1 MSDHYV
7 HRLSDRWHP
16 GATLC
21 SFASSLANSDGDPDD
36 DWVDRF
42 EIAKASLRSLHFTA
56 PTGAR

>member
-1 MSDHYV
+1 MSDQYV
-7 HRLSDRWHP
+7 HRLSDRRYP
-16 GATLC
+16 GAILF
-21 SFASSLANSDGDPDD
+21 SFANSAGDPDD